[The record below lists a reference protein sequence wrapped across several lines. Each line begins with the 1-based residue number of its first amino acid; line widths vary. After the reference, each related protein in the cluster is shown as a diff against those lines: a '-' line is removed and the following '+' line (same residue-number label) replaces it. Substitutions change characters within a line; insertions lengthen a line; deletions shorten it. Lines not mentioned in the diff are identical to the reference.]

1 MGDRQ
6 KNPVRVGIAEQLQD
20 MVLESAEVA
29 NMLDE
34 LVKHA
39 AATLAPGHAVLC
51 GITLV
56 RKKLRATVATSAPQV
71 KAVDELQYNFGD
83 GPCLTALREEVTVY
97 VPDLDRER
105 RWPRYCAVAWSEG
118 IGSIL
123 SIPLPL
129 DNDAGAAINLYAA
142 DREAFTDDDIA
153 STQTYGA
160 QASKSLRL
168 AVRIAQLLSAQQ
180 NLEAAMRSCTI
191 IDRSRRRHHHGTPPL
206 QPGHGPA
213 NPPRGI
219 KQPEPQT
226 ARRRRRIRG
235 KNKHPRINSH
245 SFRPL
250 IGGPRC
256 SHPRGSG
263 VRISLGS
270 QRPAA

>member
-20 MVLESAEVA
+20 MVLESADVA

-51 GITLV
+51 GLTLV
-56 RKKLRATVATSAPQV
+56 RKKLPATVATCAPQV
-71 KAVDELQYNFGD
+71 KAMDELQYNFGD

-105 RWPRYCAVAWSEG
+105 RWPRYWAVARSEG

-129 DNDAGAAINLYAA
+129 DNDAGAAINLYAG

-153 STQTYGA
+153 SAETYGA

-168 AVRIAQLLSAQQ
+168 AVRTAQLLSAQQ
-180 NLEAAMRSCTI
+180 NLEALMRSRTI
-191 IDRSRRRHHHGTPPL
+191 IDLASGTIMERHHCSQDTAL
-206 QPGHGPA
+206 QTLREES
-213 NPPRGI
+213 NNRNR
-219 KQPEPQT
+219 KL
-226 ARRRRRIRG
+226 RD
-235 KNKHPRINSH
+235 
-245 SFRPL
+245 
-250 IGGPRC
+250 
-256 SHPRGSG
+256 
-263 VRISLGS
+263 V
-270 QRPAA
+270 AAEYVAKTNTHASIHTHFDH